1 MFDFVEIFDILYLS
15 IMGVYRGKMN
25 RNFVK
30 HMSLFCATVLLI
42 VVCSCLFVGC
52 QSTDK
57 SDSFFDTS
65 GIEYT
70 SFDYDSQSNKTHVVW
85 ATTLTNDTVYN
96 INGFSVTFKLY
107 QGSTLVSTRNFKYTK
122 TVKHGADYTGTF
134 SFDVANEIDS
144 ISYVSWSANY
154 DSFWE
159 TYKIWI
165 IVMSAIA
172 GAASLIYII
181 VMIVQQL
188 EIEDTVE
195 AIADFFEEHTW
206 VAVCFLIPVAGTIW
220 GIVTSYWV
228 PVLIILGG
236 IIAFI
241 IVALIAH
248 LIKFAIEFIIDTI
261 DEKKY
266 GNCSDADEEI
276 EDDFDPNIEEVSD
289 YAKDS
294 EKLML
299 FSVERLKEYCR
310 KNGIKGYSSLK
321 KASLVDLIVNYNDNE
336 TDKTKA
342 KKVNTVIEKRNK
354 ITFED
359 IAGLDEAKKAF
370 KEKVVD
376 AFEHKDLYQKY
387 GKKVGGGLLLYG
399 LPGTG
404 KTMFAEAASNETDS
418 LFIPVKCSDIKS
430 KWYGESEA
438 NVKRIFEKAR
448 KAKKAIIFFDE
459 FEAIGSK
466 RTDNSE
472 NANNDLVPQILAEMQ
487 GVDSSKSNSVIL
499 VIAATNKPWSI
510 DSAFLRPGRFD
521 EKIYIPLPDLE
532 ARKKLFELKLK
543 SIPQENLD
551 YDYLADITN
560 GFNGAD
566 IGAFCDKL
574 KMLAINKSIAAGNE
588 YPITMEDV
596 EQVKGIIKSSVSP
609 EDVQRLVEFSEQ
621 YK

>member
-1 MFDFVEIFDILYLS
+1 MFDFVENFDILYLS
-15 IMGVYRGKMN
+15 IIGVYRGKMN

-195 AIADFFEEHTW
+195 AIADFFEEHAW
-206 VAVCFLIPVAGTIW
+206 VAVCFLIPVAGAIW

-248 LIKFAIEFIIDTI
+248 LIKFTIEFIIDTI

-276 EDDFDPNIEEVSD
+276 EDDFGPNIEDVSD

-310 KNGIKGYSSLK
+310 NNGIKGYSSLK

-336 TDKTKA
+336 TNKTKA
-342 KKVNTVIEKRNK
+342 KKVNTVIEKRDK

-588 YPITMEDV
+588 CSITMEDV